1 MEHFCT
7 ITPSRGDRPELLEF
21 CKRQIDRMTVKP
33 NRSYFI
39 TYPPVSKHPDLVPR
53 IREGIRRAQEDGID
67 KVFILEDDD
76 FFAPDYFEHF
86 NFSGKTDF
94 VGSTKTVYYSLRHQ
108 KYTELHHR
116 GRSSLFC
123 TGFRISALS
132 GFKWPDNNYV
142 FLDLPLWTYAAKK
155 KHIKFVEQDVR
166 LYAMG
171 MKHGLG
177 LCGGKGHSMLH
188 ENWDDRLEYLSRVT
202 DSEAFKFYVGLM
214 QKNGW
219 I

>member
-1 MEHFCT
+1 M
-7 ITPSRGDRPELLEF
+7 SRGDRPELLDF
-21 CKRQIDRMTVKP
+21 CKLQIERMTVKP
-33 NRSYFI
+33 MKSYFI
-39 TYPPVSKHPDLVPR
+39 DTPPTTKNPDLVSR
-53 IREGIRRAQEDGID
+53 VKEGIRLAQLDGFD

-76 FFAPDYFEHF
+76 FYSPDYFEHF
-86 NFSGKTDF
+86 KFNNSADF
-94 VGSTKTVYYSLRHQ
+94 IGTTKTVYYSLRHQ
-108 KYTELHHR
+108 KYTEINHH

-123 TGFRISALS
+123 TGFKISALS

-142 FLDLPLWTYAAKK
+142 FLDLPLWSYAAKK
-155 KHIKFVEQDVR
+155 KHIKFVDQDVR
-166 LYAMG
+166 LFAMG

-177 LCGGKGHSMLH
+177 LCGGKGHSMVH

-219 I
+219 L